1 MIDDRMAQKL
11 RRITGDHTAEVTTVT
26 TEGHKKMG
34 RGVVVIQV
42 DPDTEECK
50 VKWTSVSKISV
61 NEILKMAW
69 NYNRTIED
77 LLVIMPTGRLEGQ
90 GYLSQTISR
99 QQPLNSRTN

>member
-11 RRITGDHTAEVTTVT
+11 RRITAEHTAEVMTVT
-26 TEGHKKMG
+26 TEGHKNMG

-50 VKWTSVSKISV
+50 VIWTSVSKIVKS
-61 NEILKMAW
+61 EIMKMAW
-69 NYNRTIED
+69 NYNRSIED

-90 GYLSQTISR
+90 GYLSQTIVR
-99 QQPLNSRTN
+99 EQPLHHRIN